1 MNENSLIDFLKIPG
15 YQNLLSEYE
24 FGQSQ
29 ALISLPRSVRLPFI
43 AALHH
48 DLNRT
53 ILFITSKSDRLLSM
67 FEEFSFWVENSRR
80 HIFSEPSP
88 LFYEKSGWSAATRY
102 DRLDTL
108 TDIAQYYIPERKD
121 FFSPSVI
128 FTSVKSLMTKTIP
141 RRDFIR
147 NSFSLNVS
155 DEIVINNLVLRL
167 LTNSYSLVDI
177 VVAGGQL
184 SRRGGILDVWPT
196 NFKNPVRI
204 EFFGDEIETM
214 RIFNP
219 ATQRS
224 IEKINSVFIPPGREI
239 FQIKKI
245 LKNENLPNELSEFYI
260 PAVFPSAGSLI
271 DYLPKDSIIVLDN
284 AASLQVTADE
294 IETQSIRIK
303 AENEE
308 PGLIPL
314 NFPTPFI
321 TWSEIIDE
329 ISQRNSIDLGFPL
342 NENGH
347 QISNAFSPSP
357 RFGSRLDAF
366 FEFIHDKN
374 KKIER
379 VYIVSKQINRIKE
392 VQEGISASSSALEKV
407 VFIEGVLNAGWKVQ
421 YPGDKEQYLFSDN
434 ELFGWE
440 LPRPRRQKRTS
451 SISPEVSY
459 ADLTVGDY
467 VVHVDYGIARF
478 AGLVYRSIEGKNR
491 DFLLLEYADD
501 DELFVPV
508 HQADRISFYI
518 GPDNRQPKRSRLGSA
533 DWKNKR
539 SRTRQAVKEIAY
551 DLLELYATRQTVKG
565 FAFQEDTEWQ
575 AELEGSFPF
584 QETDDQARAIV
595 EVKRDMER
603 DRPMDRLLC
612 GDVGYGKT
620 EVALRS
626 AFKAVMNN
634 KQVALLV
641 PTTVLAQQHFETFK
655 SRIAPFPVQ
664 IEMLSRFR
672 TPSEQAKILLQL
684 EVGEIDVVIGT
695 HRLLQQ
701 DVIFKDLGLL
711 IIDEEQRFGVTH
723 KEFFKKMRQE
733 IDVLTLT
740 ATPIPRTLYMAL
752 SGIRDI
758 SVINSPPAERL
769 PILTFTGPYEEDV
782 VRKAIIREIDRGGQV
797 FFVHNRVKSIQ
808 IVANRL
814 QKIVPDA
821 KIGIAHGQMHEK
833 TLSNVMKKF
842 TAGDIDVLL
851 STSIIESG
859 LDIPNANTLILDRA
873 DTFGLAQ
880 LYQLRGRV
888 GRGSSRAYA
897 YFFHHK
903 KKMPTPESLERL
915 EIIAENTQLGA
926 GYSIAM
932 RDLEMRGA
940 GDLLGTIQHGY
951 IASVGF
957 HLYTRLLAE
966 AVHQLKG
973 EKGFKSRVGK
983 LLSVKPIRP
992 LVSVELPMPV
1002 HIPSDYVRNDS
1013 LRLML
1018 YRRIADI
1025 SNEDD
1030 ISLIIEEFD
1039 DRFGPLP
1046 EELINLLYQ
1055 LRVKLKAEKCDL
1067 FSVSA
1072 EGKYILLKYP
1082 PSNEENTH
1090 RELTD
1095 LGKGIRRG
1103 KNVYRLPM
1111 EGRTDW
1117 RIRLINILDILSTQT
1132 EVDY

>member
-1 MNENSLIDFLKIPG
+1 MSENSLINFSKIPG
-15 YQNLLSEYE
+15 YQKLLSDYE

-43 AALHH
+43 AAIQH

-53 ILFITSKSDRLLSM
+53 ILFVTSKSDRLLSM

-121 FFSPSVI
+121 FFYPSVI

-147 NSFSLNVS
+147 NSFSLTVS
-155 DEIVINNLVLRL
+155 DEIVINDLILKL
-167 LTNSYSLVDI
+167 LTNGYSSVDI

-184 SRRGGILDVWPT
+184 SRRGGILDIWPT
-196 NFKNPVRI
+196 NFKNPARI
-204 EFFGDEIETM
+204 EFFGDEIDTM
-214 RIFNP
+214 RIFDP

-239 FQIKKI
+239 LNIKNINKV
-245 LKNENLPNELSEFYI
+245 KNQPEELSEFYI

-284 AASLQVTADE
+284 ASSLQVTADE

-308 PGLIPL
+308 LGLIPSD
-314 NFPTPFI
+314 FPTPFI

-329 ISQRNSIDLGFPL
+329 MSLRNSIDLGFPL
-342 NENGH
+342 SENGH

-357 RFGSRLDAF
+357 RFGSRLDAL
-366 FEFIHDKN
+366 FEFINDKN

-392 VQEGISASSSALEKV
+392 VQEGISASSSAIGKV
-407 VFIEGVLNAGWKVQ
+407 VFIEGGLNAGWKVQ
-421 YPGDKEQYLFSDN
+421 YPGDKEQYLFSDS

-440 LPRPRRQKRTS
+440 LPRPRRQKRRTS
-451 SISPEVSY
+451 TSPEVSY
-459 ADLTVGDY
+459 ADLTSGDY

-478 AGLVYRSIEGKNR
+478 AGLVCRSIEGKNR

-508 HQADRISFYI
+508 HQADRISLYI
-518 GPDNRQPKRSRLGSA
+518 GSDNRQPKRSRLGST

-565 FAFQEDTEWQ
+565 FAFQKDTEWQ
-575 AELEGSFPF
+575 AELEGGFPF

-603 DRPMDRLLC
+603 ERPMDRLLC

-641 PTTVLAQQHFETFK
+641 PTTVLAQQHYETFR
-655 SRIAPFPVQ
+655 SRLAPFPIQV
-664 IEMLSRFR
+664 EMLSRFR

-684 EVGEIDVVIGT
+684 EVGEVDVVIGT

-701 DVIFKDLGLL
+701 DVIIKDLGLL

-723 KEFFKKMRQE
+723 KEFFKKMRKE

-769 PILTFTGPYEEDV
+769 PILTFTGPYEENV

-797 FFVHNRVKSIQ
+797 FFVHNRVQSIQ
-808 IVANRL
+808 IVASRL
-814 QKIVPDA
+814 QKIVPEA
-821 KIGIAHGQMHEK
+821 KIGIAHGQMYEK
-833 TLSNVMKKF
+833 TLANVMRKF

-966 AVHQLKG
+966 AVQQLKG
-973 EKGFKSRVGK
+973 EKGFKSRVEK
-983 LLSVKPIRP
+983 LLSVESIRP
-992 LVSVELPMPV
+992 LVSIELPIPV
-1002 HIPSDYVRNDS
+1002 HIPSEYVKDDS
-1013 LRLML
+1013 LRLKL

-1025 SNEDD
+1025 KNEDD

-1039 DRFGPLP
+1039 DRFGPPP
-1046 EELINLLYQ
+1046 EEVINLLYQ
-1055 LRVKLKAEKCDL
+1055 LRVKLKAEKCEL
-1067 FSVSA
+1067 FSISI
-1072 EGKYILLKYP
+1072 EGKNILLKYP
-1082 PSNEENTH
+1082 PSTEGNFH
-1090 RELTD
+1090 RELPD
-1095 LGKGIRRG
+1095 LGKGVTRG
-1103 KNVYRLPM
+1103 KNAYRISM

-1117 RIRLINILDILSTQT
+1117 RIRLINILDILLTQL
-1132 EVDY
+1132 EVDH